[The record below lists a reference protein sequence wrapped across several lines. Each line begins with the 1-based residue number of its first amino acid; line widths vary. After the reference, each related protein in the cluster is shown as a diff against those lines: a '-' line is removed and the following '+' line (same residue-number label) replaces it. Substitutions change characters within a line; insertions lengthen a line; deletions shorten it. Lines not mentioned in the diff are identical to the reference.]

1 MKMGTVEIVR
11 RAIADTA
18 EQYDMTLREFAWF
31 LSRRHKSVRVDLLG
45 GSVSSSAVDD
55 ELKTIL
61 HKEEPQME
69 FDTAKYTELAAQGM
83 SNIDIFKEMEWD
95 RSMTSFRDAAIR
107 TGVYVRDPSGS
118 QTKKARL
125 TTAETELTET
135 MAAENVAKA
144 ALVPDQTKKRGDDLH
159 NRDSEEAFITIR
171 IPITPGATYDEYIPR
186 HVRESNIKNAVGR
199 LRAII
204 LSIHEDIAE
213 LLGEE
218 DIERVQ
224 AYFDRA
230 VGKAAKERDAN

>member
-1 MKMGTVEIVR
+1 MGTVEIVR

-18 EQYDMTLREFAWF
+18 EQYEMTLHEFAWF
-31 LSRRHKSVRVDLLG
+31 LSRRHKSVRADLLG

-95 RSMTSFRDAAIR
+95 RSMTSFRDAAIKA
-107 TGVYVRDPSGS
+107 GVYVSDPSGS
-118 QTKKARL
+118 QAKKARL
-125 TTAETELTET
+125 TPAEAELIKT

-144 ALVPDQTKKRGDDLH
+144 ALLPSTVKKWGDDLH
-159 NRDSEEAFITIR
+159 NRDSEEVFITIR
-171 IPITPGATYDEYIPR
+171 IPLRKPAYEYIDTPSR
-186 HVRESNIKNAVGR
+186 RTDIEGA
-199 LRAII
+199 LRI
-204 LSIHEDIAE
+204 LSDIAESVNDDIAE

-230 VGKAAKERDAN
+230 VGKSAKG